1 MLNMNA
7 DADLC
12 RTSNMEKMRF
22 YLENQ
27 DVVKG
32 VSLCA
37 TLQFSTCLLCA
48 ALDGYVW
55 RVPEEVE
62 RIAFPPLCENCRCVL
77 LPVTELSEINSSTR
91 PAEASDF
98 WRDAAVRYAEKYS
111 GKDWSRL
118 APSTRLKY
126 YYAEQRLFEEE
137 TGHLAFDQ
145 VPQTM
150 NFSEWLH
157 TKPEAV
163 QDHYL
168 GELRG
173 KLFRRHNLNL
183 IDFVERATWTLL
195 PQRILL
201 ERYSK

>member
-1 MLNMNA
+1 MSAAGEN
-7 DADLC
+7 LC

-22 YLENQ
+22 YLKNQ

-55 RVPEEVE
+55 RVPDEVE
-62 RIAFPPLCENCRCVL
+62 RVAFPPLCENCRCVL

-98 WRDAAVRYAEKYS
+98 WRDAAVRYAKKYP

-118 APSTRLKY
+118 ALATRLKY

-137 TGHLAFDQ
+137 TGHPAFDQ

-150 NFSEWLH
+150 NFSAWLR
-157 TKPEAV
+157 TKAEDV
-163 QDHYL
+163 QDRYL

-173 KLFRRHNLNL
+173 KLFRRRNLNL

-195 PQRILL
+195 PQRTLL
-201 ERYSK
+201 ERYSI